1 MPPFLP
7 NYLIGFAGVG
17 IAGLGGE
24 QEIVVSPAGEL
35 LLETGGA
42 DALLLETG
50 GTDALLL
57 EG

>member
-24 QEIVVSPAGEL
+24 QEIVVSPAGNL
-35 LLETGGA
+35 LLETGV
-42 DALLLETG
+42 DNLLLESG
-50 GTDALLL
+50 DILLL

>member
-1 MPPFLP
+1 MPSWPWLRRM
-7 NYLIGFAGVG
+7 
-17 IAGLGGE
+17 LGGAE
-24 QEIVVSPAGEL
+24 EAAEIVSPAGEL
-35 LLETGGA
+35 LLETGGT